1 MDSPL
6 TPLQERGIVTTGK
19 RGLSMLGHCRNTVIT
34 ISPRQQTVP
43 VRQGRRGAKRRR
55 GWIRKH
61 PPFPPLIPRSPLFLC
76 HADSAKDWIIREP
89 CPITLPLDYRWLRA
103 MISQSFAQSVV
114 VQLATNFVNPA
125 KRHPLGKLCPL
136 AQSAWQ

>member
-1 MDSPL
+1 MTEGVDK
-6 TPLQERGIVTTGK
+6 TF
-19 RGLSMLGHCRNTVIT
+19 
-34 ISPRQQTVP
+34 
-43 VRQGRRGAKRRR
+43 
-55 GWIRKH
+55 
-61 PPFPPLIPRSPLFLC
+61 PFPPLIPLTAIFC
-76 HADSAKDWIIREP
+76 HADSAKDRIIREQ

-125 KRHPLGKLCPL
+125 KRHPLGKLCPF